1 VSPRVVFEPIGE
13 EIDCDEEESVL
24 DAAFRHGF
32 NLVYGCREGQ
42 CSACK
47 AYLLEGEVVLK
58 PYSTFALSESEES
71 NGYTLLCRAMPE
83 EDLVVELLHFD
94 PDNYKL
100 ENEIRDGRA
109 TVSAVEAL
117 THDISRLELE
127 VIEPADFSF
136 LPGQYVDL
144 WVPGAEDLRRSF
156 SMANL
161 PGDGRIELI
170 IKRYPGGRFSGL
182 LDGGISTGDEIRFTG
197 PYGAFHLRDTDRPIL
212 MVAGGSGMAPILS
225 LLRALASDRSDRPIR
240 FFYGA
245 RTQQDLFYVDLVREF
260 GAGLPDFE
268 FVPVLSDEGEGFV
281 HEAACGC
288 LAGGEVDDPEIYMC
302 GPPPMIDAMLE
313 EATSAHGVDEDRI
326 FHDKFTTSA
335 DAAASTENET
345 EPLGDV
351 TNMRAGEAG

>member
-1 VSPRVVFEPIGE
+1 MSPRVVFEPIGE

-58 PYSTFALSESEES
+58 PYSTFALSDSEET

-94 PDNYKL
+94 PDNYRL
-100 ENEIRDGRA
+100 ENAIRDGRG
-109 TVSAVEAL
+109 TVTEVEAL
-117 THDISRLELE
+117 THDIRRLVLD
-127 VIEPADFSF
+127 VSEPPDFSF
-136 LPGQYVDL
+136 VPGQYVDV
-144 WVPGAEDLRRSF
+144 WIPGSDARRSF
-156 SMANL
+156 SMANM

-170 IKRYPGGRFSGL
+170 VKRYPEGRFSSL
-182 LDGGISTGDEIRFTG
+182 LDGAVKPGDELGFTG
-197 PYGAFHLRDTDRPIL
+197 PYGAFHLRDTARPIL

-225 LLRALASDRSDRPIR
+225 LLRALAAERSDRPVR

-245 RTQQDLFYVDLVREF
+245 RTGRDLFYEDLIREL
-260 GAGLPDFE
+260 GASLADFE
-268 FVPVLSDEGEGFV
+268 FTPVLSETDRFV
-281 HEAACGC
+281 HEAADEH
-288 LAGGEVDDPEIYMC
+288 LEAGTMSDPEIYMC

-313 EATSAHGVDEDRI
+313 LASEKHGIDDTQI
-326 FHDKFTTSA
+326 FHDKFTTAA
-335 DAAASTENET
+335 DAAA
-345 EPLGDV
+345 V
-351 TNMRAGEAG
+351 